1 MNEPPPLA
9 STSAKRHAPYW
20 IPLIRSVLAMV
31 LGLALLLQPDK
42 ARPMF
47 LNFMGLFW
55 LTAGIMNLRWGT
67 NGERA
72 RRLSV
77 VIGSVGIVAG
87 ALVLTR
93 FLLIQLVGQ
102 ELIVLVLGITIVLTG
117 LVHVFEGVR
126 TGSGSQ
132 RQRSWTSTALGAFE
146 VVLGLV
152 VLMWRDEF
160 GATFYVVV
168 IVWAFLA
175 AFVLLREALRQRARS
190 KLQAG

>member
-1 MNEPPPLA
+1 MKRNAAFWITLA
-9 STSAKRHAPYW
+9 
-20 IPLIRSVLAMV
+20 RSVLAV
-31 LGLALLLQPDK
+31 TLGLALILQPDK
-42 ARPMF
+42 ARPMV

-87 ALVLTR
+87 ALVLGR
-93 FLLIQLVGQ
+93 FLLSQLMGQ
-102 ELIVLVLGITIVLTG
+102 ELIELVLGITIVLTG

-126 TGSGSQ
+126 TGTGSQ

-152 VLMWRDEF
+152 VLIWRDEF

-168 IVWAFLA
+168 IVWAFVA
-175 AFVLLREALRQRARS
+175 AFVLLSEALRQRARA
-190 KLQAG
+190 KLRSG

>member
-1 MNEPPPLA
+1 MSEQPPLA
-9 STSAKRHAPYW
+9 SISAKRRAPYW

-55 LTAGIMNLRWGT
+55 LTAGIMNLRWGS

-72 RRLSV
+72 RRPSV
-77 VIGSVGIVAG
+77 VIGLVGIVAG
-87 ALVLTR
+87 ALVLGR
-93 FLLIQLVGQ
+93 FLLIQVIGQ

-126 TGSGSQ
+126 TGAGSQ

-152 VLMWRDEF
+152 VLIWRDEF

-168 IVWAFLA
+168 TVWAFVA
-175 AFVLLREALRQRARS
+175 AFVLLSEALRQRARG